1 MLTYHSN
8 RFRICCDF
16 KLTVD
21 PISEK
26 RTRFLILVIYHFI
39 PKKLY
44 INNRRKTLA
53 NSKQAKKRVR
63 QAEQSRQ
70 HNMSRR
76 SMMRTFMK
84 KTIKAI
90 EASDLSLAKDCFAKL
105 QPVLDRYATKG
116 LIHKNKAA
124 RHKSRL
130 VAKIKALEAV
140 AA

>member
-1 MLTYHSN
+1 M
-8 RFRICCDF
+8 
-16 KLTVD
+16 
-21 PISEK
+21 
-26 RTRFLILVIYHFI
+26 
-39 PKKLY
+39 
-44 INNRRKTLA
+44 A

-63 QAEQSRQ
+63 QAEKNRQ

-90 EASDLSLAKDCFAKL
+90 EASDVSLAKDCFAKL

-130 VAKIKALEAV
+130 VAKIKALEV
-140 AA
+140 AAA